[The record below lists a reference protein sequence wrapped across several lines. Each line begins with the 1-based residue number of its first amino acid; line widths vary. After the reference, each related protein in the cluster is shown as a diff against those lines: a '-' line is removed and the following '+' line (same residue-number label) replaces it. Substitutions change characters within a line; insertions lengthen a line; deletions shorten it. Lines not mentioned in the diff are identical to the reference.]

1 MPALGKG
8 LSSLIPN
15 KKLDPEDIDIDS
27 PDFDSKKIQ
36 YVPLGQITANPWQP
50 RTRFDRDKLQELA
63 DSIAKHGIIQPMVV
77 TKEGNKFQLIAGER
91 RLKASELL
99 KMKEVP
105 VIVREASDRDK
116 FEMSIIEN
124 IQRHDLDPLEEG
136 ASYKRLMEEFGLT
149 YEDIA
154 RHVSKGVSTI
164 ANYVR
169 LLSLPIV
176 IKEALTEKKITLSH
190 AKLILTYPNKTE
202 QIKIYKKILKDKI
215 DVTKLQAMTTKTAE
229 KAREQKPND
238 PILTSWEDKLTKSLG
253 SKTSIQKRGEKGFIR
268 VNFYSHGELKDILD
282 KFIK

>member
-124 IQRHDLDPLEEG
+124 IQRHDLDPLE
-136 ASYKRLMEEFGLT
+136 
-149 YEDIA
+149 
-154 RHVSKGVSTI
+154 
-164 ANYVR
+164 
-169 LLSLPIV
+169 
-176 IKEALTEKKITLSH
+176 
-190 AKLILTYPNKTE
+190 
-202 QIKIYKKILKDKI
+202 
-215 DVTKLQAMTTKTAE
+215 
-229 KAREQKPND
+229 
-238 PILTSWEDKLTKSLG
+238 
-253 SKTSIQKRGEKGFIR
+253 
-268 VNFYSHGELKDILD
+268 
-282 KFIK
+282 